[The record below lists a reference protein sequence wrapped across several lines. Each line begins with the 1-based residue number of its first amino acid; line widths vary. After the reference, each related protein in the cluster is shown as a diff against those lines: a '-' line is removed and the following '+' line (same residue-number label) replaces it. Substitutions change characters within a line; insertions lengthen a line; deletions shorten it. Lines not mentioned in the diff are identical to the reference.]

1 MAIVQKKEYL
11 LSFDVFII
19 GLAYFFAS
27 GMCYPCGVF
36 RTTTGLFKM
45 AKFSMLAA
53 SLLNLVLS
61 VVFGK
66 IWGLFGIILASLVSR
81 LLTNMWYEPFL
92 LYKNYFE
99 KNVIEYYVTQLVR
112 VLLLIMIIVLMTP
125 IISMISIEHLY
136 IRILVK
142 GILCVIIPSSLLF
155 VLYKPSEEMKYLLEK
170 IKEVL
175 LKIKNVVFK
184 RKENVEV

>member
-1 MAIVQKKEYL
+1 
-11 LSFDVFII
+11 
-19 GLAYFFAS
+19 
-27 GMCYPCGVF
+27 
-36 RTTTGLFKM
+36 M

-112 VLLLIMIIVLMTP
+112 VLLLIMIMCL
-125 IISMISIEHLY
+125 
-136 IRILVK
+136 
-142 GILCVIIPSSLLF
+142 
-155 VLYKPSEEMKYLLEK
+155 
-170 IKEVL
+170 
-175 LKIKNVVFK
+175 
-184 RKENVEV
+184 